1 MTPVTDSVPGSA
13 LCPPRAITS
22 IARHAPNP
30 PQPPTLDSIPE
41 GPHTTAMNSPTAG
54 FLALAT
60 LALPMWAGEPRSL
73 FDGKTLR
80 GWEGD
85 PKIWSVQ
92 DGAITAG
99 RVDQR
104 AQRNEFL
111 ASTRSYTNFVLRLQ
125 FKIEGTEG
133 FVNSGVQIRSE
144 RIPNHHEM
152 VGYQADIGEGW
163 YGALYDESRRN
174 TILAKPD
181 PETVKKAVKPGQ
193 WNEYEIRA
201 DGNRVVLKING
212 IQTVDY
218 TEKDPKVVPH
228 GKVAVQIHGD
238 GKTRVQFKDI
248 SLEELP

>member
-1 MTPVTDSVPGSA
+1 MISPKFR
-13 LCPPRAITS
+13 LM
-22 IARHAPNP
+22 
-30 PQPPTLDSIPE
+30 
-41 GPHTTAMNSPTAG
+41 AMA
-54 FLALAT
+54 A
-60 LALPMWAGEPRSL
+60 LALPMWAAESKSL
-73 FDGKTLR
+73 FDGKTLQ

-99 RVDQR
+99 SIDQR
-104 AQRNEFL
+104 AKRNEFL

-174 TILAKPD
+174 TILAKPVSRF
-181 PETVKKAVKPGQ
+181 EYLLGKLSGVFLLLTLSKCTVVERHSLNKKV
-193 WNEYEIRA
+193 NHIF
-201 DGNRVVLKING
+201 NSV
-212 IQTVDY
+212 
-218 TEKDPKVVPH
+218 
-228 GKVAVQIHGD
+228 
-238 GKTRVQFKDI
+238 F
-248 SLEELP
+248 

>member
-1 MTPVTDSVPGSA
+1 VLFSLKEAGFPNVN
-13 LCPPRAITS
+13 LNPRGPA
-22 IARHAPNP
+22 
-30 PQPPTLDSIPE
+30 LDSPE
-41 GPHTTAMNSPTAG
+41 VKPQTPIMNPLKICLLAMTTV
-54 FLALAT
+54 
-60 LALPMWAGEPRSL
+60 ALPMWAGDAKSL
-73 FDGKTLR
+73 FDGKTLK

-85 PKIWSVQ
+85 LKVWSVQ
-92 DGAITAG
+92 EGAITAG
-99 RVDQR
+99 RIDQR

-152 VGYQADIGEGW
+152 AGYQADIGEGW

-193 WNEYEIRA
+193 WNQYEIRA
-201 DGNRVVLKING
+201 TGNRVTLKING
-212 IQTVDY
+212 VQTVDY

-228 GKVAVQIHGD
+228 GKLAVQIHGD
-238 GKTRVQFKDI
+238 GKTRVQFKDLSI
-248 SLEELP
+248 EELP